1 MEENPDIV
9 RISVPFVCGVGAAA
23 LAGAPQASAAAALAG
38 AVACLVAG
46 TARQGRTL
54 FAMIALFFCLGAF
67 CWSSEA
73 VLPDIRPSAGGL
85 PPPRGLFQNPLPP
98 GGGSPPAE
106 AALAKLSEI
115 IARIPFAHPETN
127 ALLRALLTGQRDLLG
142 RETIASFRAA
152 GASHILALSGLHLGI
167 IYLIIST
174 ILRIIGNSPAAFTI
188 RSLVSVGLCGF
199 YTVMTG
205 ASPSTVRALIFIALN
220 ELARHSPGRRK
231 TPLGV
236 WCTAAMLQLAV
247 KPSVISSLGFQLS
260 YLAMLGIFLLFPA
273 MKDWY
278 PGAGRSRDR
287 FDIMHRIWDSM
298 ALTISCQ
305 AFTAPLVWIRFHTFP
320 KYFLLTNLIALPLA
334 EALIAGGVACTA
346 LEAVGIRLRFLTEA
360 TDWISCTLT
369 RVLRTIASC

>member
-38 AVACLVAG
+38 AVACFVAG

-67 CWSSEA
+67 CWSSAA
-73 VLPDIRPSAGGL
+73 VLPDIRTSAGGL
-85 PPPRGLFQNPLPP
+85 PPPEGKGFWKSPR

-142 RETIASFRAA
+142 RETIATFRAA

-174 ILRIIGNSPAAFTI
+174 LLKILGNSPAAFAI
-188 RSLVSVGLCGF
+188 RSLASVALCGF

-231 TPLGV
+231 TPIGV
-236 WCTAAMLQLAV
+236 WCTAAMLQLV
-247 KPSVISSLGFQLS
+247 LKPSVISSPGFQLS
-260 YLAMLGIFLLFPA
+260 YLAMLGIFLLFPV

-278 PGAGRSRDR
+278 PSAGRGR
-287 FDIMHRIWDSM
+287 FDPMHRIWDSM

-305 AFTAPLVWIRFHTFP
+305 VFTAPLVWIRFGTFP
-320 KYFLLTNLIALPLA
+320 KYFLLVNLLALPIT
-334 EALIAGGVACTA
+334 EVLIAGGVACIA
-346 LEAVGIRLRFLTEA
+346 LEAANVSPRLLVTAVDR
-360 TDWISCTLT
+360 ISGALL
-369 RVLRTIASC
+369 RVVSGCA